1 MKNAFKFG
9 FFTLSI
15 ILAIALAIPQSNCF
29 AQQKLRIFEEPGGG
43 SQPTQTSSNTDNTFI
58 YVAGGLLVAGILA
71 YALLVKKDKKEE
83 TDTTNVSLAAE
94 LMHNNALEEPFAEVL
109 QAKEKLPIDIFFG
122 IRNDEAILRGKT
134 YLVGVSFKL

>member
-9 FFTLSI
+9 FFTISI
-15 ILAIALAIPQSNCF
+15 ILAISIAIPQSNCF
-29 AQQKLRIFEEPGGG
+29 AQQNLKIFEEPGGG
-43 SQPTQTSSNTDNTFI
+43 SQPTETSSNTDNTFI

-94 LMHNNALEEPFAEVL
+94 LINNNVLEEPFTEVV
-109 QAKEKLPIDIFFG
+109 QAKEKLPVDIFFG
-122 IRNDEAILRGKT
+122 IRNDEALLRGRT